1 MGWGFNGGFHG
12 GCRGGNCGGWNGWG
26 PGFGWNN
33 WGPGYGWGGGCGGW
47 GWGGPCN
54 KCGHCCLCNRD
65 NNRTTLG
72 LAAMHYACHCQRPCF
87 GDNRFDGAPFFKG
100 GEFRAGGGF
109 PIGGRGREE
118 VKERVC
124 EDVRTGRGAYRYW

>member
-1 MGWGFNGGFHG
+1 MWRGGCGWGGC

-26 PGFGWNN
+26 PNWNGGWGWNN
-33 WGPGYGWGGGCGGW
+33 WGPGWGGGW
-47 GWGGPCN
+47 GFGGPCN

-65 NNRTTLG
+65 NNRTALG
-72 LAAMHYACHCQRPCF
+72 LAAMHYACLCNRPFFDGC
-87 GDNRFDGAPFFKG
+87 NRFDGGVPFFKG
-100 GEFRAGGGF
+100 GFPAGGF

-124 EDVRTGRGAYRYW
+124 EDVRSIRGAYRYF